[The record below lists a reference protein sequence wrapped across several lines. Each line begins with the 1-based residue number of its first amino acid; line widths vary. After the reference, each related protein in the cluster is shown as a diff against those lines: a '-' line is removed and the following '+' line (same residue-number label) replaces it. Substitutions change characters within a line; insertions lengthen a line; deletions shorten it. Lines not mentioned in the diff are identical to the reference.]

1 MSDVLIHFIVV
12 MVSAV
17 VATTG
22 ISVMFCIEKR
32 VLPWALLAALLCCA
46 GYEVTL
52 MLGGGLLLAS
62 MVGSALVAAYSDVM
76 AHWLKTPATVL
87 IIPGIVALV
96 PGGKLYYTMLGA
108 VSSDMNMFSQN
119 GKEALLCA
127 AGLAIGV
134 VAVTAVSRPLNSKL
148 AEYKQKKQRAE
159 Q

>member
-1 MSDVLIHFIVV
+1 MSDFIIHFIVI
-12 MVSAV
+12 MVSAL

-32 VLPWALLAALLCCA
+32 VLPWGLLAALLCCA

-62 MVGSALVAAYSDVM
+62 MIGSALAATFSDVM

-108 VSSDMNMFSQN
+108 VRSDMICFR
-119 GKEALLCA
+119 KTARRLFCAPRALPSVWL
-127 AGLAIGV
+127 
-134 VAVTAVSRPLNSKL
+134 R
-148 AEYKQKKQRAE
+148 
-159 Q
+159 